1 VTPQSPARRRLLLA
15 APALAATGWA
25 GAQPGRPPART
36 LVVGQLFD
44 TAPAQQD
51 VAKDFLVGSRA
62 AWQEINARGGLG
74 GHAVQHLTLEVDSR
88 QPASLQASVRT
99 LRDHPGCLALSGT
112 AGDFAASRVAA
123 LLRQEGIALAH
134 AAPWLQAGDDEPDDQ
149 TFPIF
154 ASRREQV
161 AHAFRSLSVMNVS
174 ELGVVYA
181 SELEF
186 TAFQE
191 DVTRAARALGLRLQV
206 FRAGG
211 ELLALGQKMG
221 NTTPALLLFLGGTP
235 ELAQFSQGLERQAR
249 QRYLIA
255 LGDINLQTL
264 QQMGGGRS
272 TPVIAT
278 QPVPVTSASL
288 PVVRAYREALSRF
301 FDEPPTALSL
311 AGYIA
316 ARYTFEVLRELRGE
330 PSRAQALAAFQQRG
344 SLDIGGFRVAFDG
357 RRRAGAYVT
366 QSMLT
371 PDGRVI
377 G

>member
-1 VTPQSPARRRLLLA
+1 MTPQSPARRRLLLA

-25 GAQPGRPPART
+25 SAQPGRAAGRT
-36 LVVGQLFD
+36 LVIGQLFD
-44 TAPAQQD
+44 TAAAQQD

-62 AWQEINARGGLG
+62 AWQEINARGGLA
-74 GHAVQHLTLEVDSR
+74 GHPVQHLTLEVDSS
-88 QPASLQASVRT
+88 QPASVRAAVLS
-99 LRDHPGCLALSGT
+99 LRDNPGCIALSGT
-112 AGDFAASRVAA
+112 AGDFAASRVAE
-123 LLRQEGIALAH
+123 LLRQERIALAH
-134 AAPWLQAGDDEPDDQ
+134 AAPWLQAGDDEPGDQ

-161 AHAFRSLSVMNVS
+161 AHAFRSLSVMNVV

-181 SELEF
+181 TELEHA
-186 TAFQE
+186 AFQD
-191 DVTRAARALGLRLQV
+191 DVARAASALGLRLQV
-206 FRAGG
+206 FRARGD
-211 ELLALGQKMG
+211 LLALGQKMG

-288 PVVRAYREALSRF
+288 PVVRAYREALAKF

-316 ARYTFEVLRELRGE
+316 ARYTCEVLRELRGE
-330 PSRAQALAAFQQRG
+330 PGRAQALAAFEQRA
-344 SLDIGGFRVAFDG
+344 SLDLGGFRVAFEG
-357 RRRAGAYVT
+357 RKRAGAYVT